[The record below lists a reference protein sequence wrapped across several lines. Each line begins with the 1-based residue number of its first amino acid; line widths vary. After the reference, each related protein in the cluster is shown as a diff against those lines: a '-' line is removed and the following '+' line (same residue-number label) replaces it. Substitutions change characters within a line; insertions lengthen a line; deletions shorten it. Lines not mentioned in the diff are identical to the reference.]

1 MRREFQKSKQ
11 KKLIANFKKEN
22 NLTWNQFSD
31 LIDVKQGTLMS
42 WYYEKNLLP
51 LKIYKKIDKSS
62 KYQKYIQGKFKDNWG
77 QIKAGLN
84 SKGSLKKIKI
94 PKNSAKLAE
103 LIGIL
108 LGDGNIHYFKKGKKI
123 GSYMVRIAG
132 DKRHEKDYFENYIS
146 NLIRDLFNI
155 EPKIELRKSNEML
168 LIIHSKKMVEFFI
181 SQGLKS
187 GDKIK
192 NKVTI
197 PKWIFEKDIYLKACI
212 RGLIDTDG
220 CIYTLKP
227 HYPNYYQMNFK
238 NFNMRL
244 LKDTRKAFLALG
256 YPISKISKHN
266 QLYLTQKAYI
276 RKFYKEIGFSNLKH
290 QKRYHNSPM
299 V

>member
-1 MRREFQKSKQ
+1 MRLKFQKSKQ
-11 KKLIANFKKEN
+11 KELIDNFKKKN
-22 NLTWNQFSD
+22 NLTWKQFSNFLD
-31 LIDVKQGTLMS
+31 VTQGALIS
-42 WYYEKNLLP
+42 WHYEKNLLP

-62 KYQKYIQGKFKDNWG
+62 KYQRYIQERLKDNWG

-84 SKGSLKKIKI
+84 SRGSLKKIKI
-94 PKNSAKLAE
+94 PKKSAKLAE